1 MKNLMFI
8 FMALL
13 AFGLGSCNSEA
24 PAASVNDAIEVT
36 TRGQKAEE
44 KADNFTAGKW
54 EDQNTFVNLK
64 LDGSFEASFD
74 GETTIV
80 GSWTLS
86 DDEKQLSLKAEES
99 LEGKGSVFAKTY
111 EVVEA
116 TPDLLKVKDEEGYEL
131 AFKAA

>member
-1 MKNLMFI
+1 MFL
-8 FMALL
+8 FVALL
-13 AFGLGSCNSEA
+13 AFGLGSCNTEA
-24 PAASVNDAIEVT
+24 PAASVNDAMEVT
-36 TRGQKAEE
+36 TRGQKSEDKVE
-44 KADNFTAGKW
+44 NFTAGKW

-80 GSWTLS
+80 GNWTLS

-111 EVVEA
+111 EVLEI
-116 TPDLLKVKDEEGYEL
+116 TPETLKVKDEEGYEL

>member
-1 MKNLMFI
+1 MFL
-8 FMALL
+8 FVALL
-13 AFGLGSCNSEA
+13 AFGLGSCNTEA
-24 PAASVNDAIEVT
+24 PAASVNDAMEVT
-36 TRGQKAEE
+36 TRGQQAEDKVE
-44 KADNFTAGKW
+44 NFTAGKW

-80 GSWTLS
+80 GNWTLS
-86 DDEKQLSLKAEES
+86 DDEKQLLLKAEES

-111 EVVEA
+111 EVLEI
-116 TPDLLKVKDEEGYEL
+116 TPETLKVKDEEGYEL

>member
-1 MKNLMFI
+1 MFL
-8 FMALL
+8 FVALL
-13 AFGLGSCNSEA
+13 AFGLGSCNTEA
-24 PAASVNDAIEVT
+24 PAASVNDAMEVT
-36 TRGQKAEE
+36 TRGQKAEDKVE
-44 KADNFTAGKW
+44 NFTAGKW

-80 GSWTLS
+80 GNWTLS

-111 EVVEA
+111 EVLEI
-116 TPDLLKVKDEEGYEL
+116 TPETLKVKDEDGYEL

>member
-1 MKNLMFI
+1 MKNLMFL
-8 FMALL
+8 FMAVL

-24 PAASVNDAIEVT
+24 PAALVEQGLEVT
-36 TRGQKAEE
+36 TRGQQAEE
-44 KADNFTAGKW
+44 KAENFTAGKW

-64 LDGSFEASFD
+64 LDGTFEASFD

-80 GSWTLS
+80 GSWILS

-111 EVVEA
+111 EVLEI
-116 TPDLLKVKDEEGYEL
+116 TPESLKVKDDEGQEL

>member
-1 MKNLMFI
+1 MKNLMFL
-8 FMALL
+8 FVALL
-13 AFGLGSCNSEA
+13 AFGLGSCNTEA
-24 PAASVNDAIEVT
+24 PAASVNDAMEVT
-36 TRGQKAEE
+36 TRGQKAEDKVE
-44 KADNFTAGKW
+44 NFTAGKW

-80 GSWTLS
+80 GNWTLS

-111 EVVEA
+111 EVLEI
-116 TPDLLKVKDEEGYEL
+116 TPETLKVKDEDGYEL